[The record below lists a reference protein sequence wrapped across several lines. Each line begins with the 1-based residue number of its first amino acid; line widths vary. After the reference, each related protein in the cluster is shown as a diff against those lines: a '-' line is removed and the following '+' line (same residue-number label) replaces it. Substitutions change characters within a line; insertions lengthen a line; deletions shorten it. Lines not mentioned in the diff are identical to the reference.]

1 MMRNKKLLT
10 ALYIILMFLPLI
22 AVIVAYPFLPD
33 QIPAHY
39 GMDNQVTRW
48 GNKSETFIFP
58 IITLVFGFFM
68 YIGAKGAAEQEK
80 KGNGTGKNNSTITFV
95 AGILSIIV
103 FDILT
108 FYFLYTDLHQIENL
122 NDVPFSLTKILF
134 GILGIALIILGNI
147 MPKLKRN
154 SLIGLRTSWSMKN
167 DIVWKKSQRFCGI
180 LFMLSGIVIL
190 IFCFLL
196 EGTLLTVLSL
206 ILLIVAAV
214 ASVIYSYYA
223 AKKAA

>member
-1 MMRNKKLLT
+1 MKNKKLLT

-22 AVIVAYPFLPD
+22 AVVVAYPFLPD

-58 IITLVFGFFM
+58 VITLFFGFFM
-68 YIGAKGAAEQEK
+68 YIAAKGAAEQEK
-80 KGNGTGKNNSTITFV
+80 NGNGTGKNNSTITFI

-108 FYFLYTDLHQIENL
+108 LYFLYTDLHQVENL

-134 GILGIALIILGNI
+134 GLLGISLIVFGNI

-154 SLIGLRTSWSMKN
+154 SLVGLRTSWSMKN
-167 DIVWKKSQRFCGI
+167 DVVWKKSQRFCGI
-180 LFMLSGIVIL
+180 LFMLSGVVIL

-196 EGTLLTVLSL
+196 EGTLLTILSL
-206 ILLIVAAV
+206 VMLIAAAIV
-214 ASVIYSYYA
+214 SVIYSYYA
-223 AKKAA
+223 AKKENN